1 MPRKRDLAAYP
12 TQYYWALVQK
22 VTAEGR
28 VLFPCERR
36 EAATIQGEF
45 YTWRRVCEEQAET
58 AARLGVDV
66 TQLRNVALRAT
77 DEGLLA
83 MPESE
88 LLGPRILA
96 GVLGDVGKRQPAAT
110 PETISALQAAE
121 SLKRLRAMAGE
132 SDE

>member
-12 TQYYWALVQK
+12 TQYYWALVQR
-22 VTAEGR
+22 VVADGR
-28 VLFPCERR
+28 ILFPCERR

-45 YTWRRVCEEQAET
+45 YTWRRVCEEQAEA

-77 DEGLLA
+77 EEGLLA

-96 GVLGDVGKRQPAAT
+96 SVLGDVGQRVTSAT
-110 PETISALQAAE
+110 PEAVNALAAAE
-121 SLKRLRAMAGE
+121 SLRRLRAMTGE
-132 SDE
+132 GE

>member
-12 TQYYWALVQK
+12 TQYYWALVERI
-22 VTAEGR
+22 VADGR
-28 VLFPCERR
+28 TLFPCERR

-45 YTWRRVCEEQAET
+45 YTWRRVCEEQPEA

-96 GVLGDVGKRQPAAT
+96 SVLGDVGQRQPSAT
-110 PETISALQAAE
+110 PEAVSALQAAE
-121 SLKRLRAMAGE
+121 SLRKLRTMTGE
-132 SDE
+132 GE